1 MRLLLGKKSILST
14 FILLSLFTQTVC
26 KIGLSTLMK
35 CQNIRH
41 WEYSRALLGL
51 LQGLHELS
59 ILCRAFNEKAH
70 GLSSLTTRFSSIAGF
85 QCHAIQNRSK

>member
-70 GLSSLTTRFSSIAGF
+70 GFELVNDQVQFYCLLIELTRSSGR
-85 QCHAIQNRSK
+85 